1 MLHLANTTAFIE
13 IIKQDTV
20 VVKFGA
26 DWCGPCRVL
35 IPVFNKLIEKNPDV
49 NFASVNIDVIPELT
63 STYDVSKIPAVLFF
77 QNGQLKNKVI
87 GAMSEAKYQEIIDG
101 LKN

>member
-1 MLHLANTTAFIE
+1 MNHIANTGEFIE
-13 IIKQDTV
+13 LIKQDIV
-20 VVKFGA
+20 VAKFGA

-35 IPVFNKLIEKNPDV
+35 IPVFNKLIEKNTDV
-49 NFASVNIDVIPELT
+49 SFASVNIDVVPELA

-77 QNGQLKNKVI
+77 QNGQLKNKLI
-87 GAMSEAKYQEIIDG
+87 GAMPEAKYQEIIDG